1 MSPFGGVARA
11 MTRVPLPPAFDRL
24 RISLG
29 PGVSRLT
36 DAGDWSDCLVLVERG
51 TIEVECEG
59 GTFRSFAAGDLL
71 ALECLPLRALHNRG
85 SGEARLVAV
94 RRHGAKE
101 EQR

>member
-36 DAGDWSDCLVLVERG
+36 DAGDWSDCLVLVE
-51 TIEVECEG
+51 CEG
-59 GTFRSFAAGDLL
+59 GSFRSFAAGDLL